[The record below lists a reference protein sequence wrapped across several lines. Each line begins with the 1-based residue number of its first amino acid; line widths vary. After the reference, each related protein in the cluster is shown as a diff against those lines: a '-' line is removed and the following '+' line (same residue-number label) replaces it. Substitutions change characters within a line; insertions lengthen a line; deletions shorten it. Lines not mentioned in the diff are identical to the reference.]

1 MRYDFYNVSTTPEAL
16 TTRTTL
22 TLLSSV
28 GQNMYTQERHKFI
41 SSPSVGMFEVRLGI
55 GSGDKLRPL
64 LSLFMPQNVNML
76 STQILGQF
84 PPFVCNNQL
93 SLELPVALGRF
104 DGIVELFGPD
114 ELFIVTAV
122 CLLRKQL
129 ALV

>member
-1 MRYDFYNVSTTPEAL
+1 M
-16 TTRTTL
+16 
-22 TLLSSV
+22 
-28 GQNMYTQERHKFI
+28 GQ
-41 SSPSVGMFEVRLGI
+41 
-55 GSGDKLRPL
+55 SGDKFRLQ
-64 LSLFMPQNVNML
+64 LSLFMPKNVNML

-84 PPFVCNNQL
+84 APFVCNNQL

-129 ALV
+129 GLV

>member
-1 MRYDFYNVSTTPEAL
+1 
-16 TTRTTL
+16 
-22 TLLSSV
+22 
-28 GQNMYTQERHKFI
+28 
-41 SSPSVGMFEVRLGI
+41 MFEVRLGI
-55 GSGDKLRPL
+55 GSGDKLRL
-64 LSLFMPQNVNML
+64 QLSLFMPQNVNML

-84 PPFVCNNQL
+84 APFVCDNQL